1 MSSSADDFIDVIQGN
16 RVYLKCLYVSDINLL
31 YFACYSNKED
41 ALYNYGLANIMCA
54 DMVVFDCSPWF
65 SRE

>member
-31 YFACYSNKED
+31 YFVCYSNKED

-54 DMVVFDCSPWF
+54 DM
-65 SRE
+65 